1 MNLVQARGERV
12 AHWLRGSWAR
22 VKMRCFQW
30 EIHFSLGAAEA
41 RPTGFSGFSR
51 PLFFTIVSFCAGYFI
66 VILAVGL
73 VIYIYS

>member
-30 EIHFSLGAAEA
+30 EIHFSLSVPLKLDLQDFPDFLGHC
-41 RPTGFSGFSR
+41 SSR
-51 PLFFTIVSFCAGYFI
+51 LLVSVPDI
-66 VILAVGL
+66 
-73 VIYIYS
+73 S